1 MELETAFERRR
12 GVGSPSSQAGFAQVR
27 ITELEQN
34 SRQACL
40 RALADLGLRL
50 HFLKL
55 AANGMSFLIAG
66 EDSPAVQKALT
77 QFQANVHLASGR
89 WIVTIP
95 AVNIRDEDGLIAGL
109 VATAIRSG
117 TQIDHLGDM
126 HDRLVV
132 VTDEPGSKLLI
143 EAVTREHCGAAL

>member
-1 MELETAFERRR
+1 
-12 GVGSPSSQAGFAQVR
+12 
-27 ITELEQN
+27 
-34 SRQACL
+34 
-40 RALADLGLRL
+40 
-50 HFLKL
+50 
-55 AANGMSFLIAG
+55 MSFLIA
-66 EDSPAVQKALT
+66 EIDSLAVQQALA
-77 QFQANVHLASGR
+77 QFQASVQIASGR

-117 TQIDHLGDM
+117 ATIDHLGDM

-143 EAVTREHCGAAL
+143 EAITLEHCGAAR